1 MRNPL
6 IRLAAVAA
14 SALLATAAQAAAPPP
29 KAEGIIRIGIVQP
42 RVHLAGKDAAKD
54 ATKSAESVRTILA
67 DYLKGPSMEV
77 VMLDARLPS
86 QYAIEAQ
93 KADCNFILTS
103 TLTHRRGSKGGGG
116 DFLNKLSGVT
126 PYVPN
131 SAKVEMA
138 TAVLSTAQDFASTVK
153 ARDDMQLDV
162 KLDALGNP
170 DAVLQKTLKKKAK
183 SDGED
188 LLTPLVEGAAEAVG
202 ATVSGH

>member
-1 MRNPL
+1 MRNAL
-6 IRLAAVAA
+6 NLLALAAATLVLSAA
-14 SALLATAAQAAAPPP
+14 TQAAGLPE
-29 KAEGIIRIGIVQP
+29 KAADAIRIGIVQP

-54 ATKSAESVRTILA
+54 ATKQAEAVRSILI
-67 DYLKGPSMEV
+67 DYLQGPTIEV
-77 VMLDARLPS
+77 VQLSARLPS

-93 KADCNFILTS
+93 KADCNFILTT

-138 TAVLSTAQDFASTVK
+138 TAVLNTAQDFASTVK
-153 ARDDMQLDV
+153 ARDDMQLDL

-170 DAVLQKTLKKKAK
+170 DAVLNKTLKKKAK

-202 ATVSGH
+202 ATVAGH